1 VLKREREAGDGV
13 GDVRRW
19 LGGVGVGA
27 DLEVE
32 VGRGWS
38 QADVAIELG
47 GWLKAKDRL
56 GSSSQGKT
64 K

>member
-1 VLKREREAGDGV
+1 MLKREREAGDGIE
-13 GDVRRW
+13 DVRRW
-19 LGGVGVGA
+19 LRGVGVGV
-27 DLEVE
+27 DVDVD

-38 QADVAIELG
+38 RAEVAIELG

-56 GSSSQGKT
+56 GSSSQGKV